1 MNKRIKKGLVSGLKV
16 LVSGAIL
23 YVLLSKVDLNRVF
36 SLLRNMDMLYFS
48 LGCLLNVVTVGFISR
63 RWQLFISDDIPLSK
77 LFSLNMIGLF
87 FNNIM
92 PGTTGGDAVKVY
104 YVYKKTG
111 SGLIAA
117 GSVFMDRY
125 IGLANIIFIG
135 LAAMMFGLNRLA
147 GTGVE
152 FFTPAVTL
160 AFVVGSFIVFGFRLG
175 GRFSSVAKF
184 YEYFHLYM
192 RDTKAIALSFMLTSA
207 AQLIAIGCV
216 YLVAVGLGV
225 KIGVLDLLIF
235 VPIIVLIAAIPI
247 SISGFGLREGAFVL
261 LLKRAGIAEEMAI
274 AISFGWYLTTLLAS
288 LPGFIFYLYNKTEVG
303 GKADGEKTGDDDR
316 VIESV

>member
-1 MNKRIKKGLVSGLKV
+1 MNKRIKKGLVSGAKV
-16 LVSGAIL
+16 LISAAIL

-36 SLLRNMDMLYFS
+36 SLLRNINLLYFFM
-48 LGCLLNVVTVGFISR
+48 GCLLCIVSVGFISR
-63 RWQLFISDDIPLSK
+63 RWQLFISEDISLSK
-77 LFSLNMIGLF
+77 LFSLNMIWLF
-87 FNNIM
+87 FNNVM

-111 SGLIAA
+111 NGLIAA
-117 GSVFMDRY
+117 ASVFMDRY

-152 FFTPAVTL
+152 YFTPAVTA
-160 AFVVGSFIVFGFRLG
+160 AFAVVSVIVFGFRLG
-175 GRFSSVAKF
+175 GRFASVAKF

-192 RDTKAIALSFMLTSA
+192 RNTKAIALSFMLTTA

-216 YLVAVGLGV
+216 YLVAHGLGV
-225 KIGVLDLLIF
+225 EVGVLDLLIF
-235 VPIIVLIAAIPI
+235 VPVIVLIAAIPI

-261 LLKRAGIAEEMAI
+261 LFKRAGIAEETAI
-274 AISFGWYLTTLLAS
+274 AISFGWYLTTLVAS
-288 LPGFIFYLYNKTEVG
+288 LPGFIFYLYNKTEAG
-303 GKADGEKTGDDDR
+303 GKDGDDNR
-316 VIESV
+316 VIDSV

>member
-1 MNKRIKKGLVSGLKV
+1 MDKRVKKGLVSGAKV

-36 SLLRNMDMLYFS
+36 SLLRNINLLYFFMA
-48 LGCLLNVVTVGFISR
+48 CLLCVVSVCFVSK

-92 PGTTGGDAVKVY
+92 PGTTGGDAVKVF

-135 LAAMMFGLNRLA
+135 MAAMMFGLNRLA

-152 FFTPAVTL
+152 FFTPAVTA

-175 GRFSSVAKF
+175 GRFASVAKF

-192 RDTKAIALSFMLTSA
+192 RNTKAIALSFMLTTA
-207 AQLIAIGCV
+207 AQLIAIACV

-225 KIGVLDLLIF
+225 NLGVLDLLIF
-235 VPIIVLIAAIPI
+235 VPVIILIASIPI
-247 SISGFGLREGAFVL
+247 SISGLGLREGAFVL
-261 LLKRAGIAEEMAI
+261 LFKRAGIAEETAI
-274 AISFGWYLTTLLAS
+274 AISFGWYLTTLVAS
-288 LPGFIFYLYNKTEVG
+288 LPGFIFYLYNKTE
-303 GKADGEKTGDDDR
+303 ADGEKTGDK